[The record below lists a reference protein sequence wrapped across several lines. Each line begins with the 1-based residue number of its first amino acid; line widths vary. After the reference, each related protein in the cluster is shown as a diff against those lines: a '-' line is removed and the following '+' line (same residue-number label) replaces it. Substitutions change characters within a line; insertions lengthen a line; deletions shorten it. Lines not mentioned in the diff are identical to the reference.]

1 MRGAIHKESE
11 TDSFK
16 NQKAAHQ
23 AKCAKC
29 HQLLFVSKAQ
39 DFNVPVQIL
48 AMAQSLTTVYG
59 RRQETSRHIKKQTQ
73 TIQQKYP
80 MCHKREFADRME
92 TSMLS
97 IQKSRESHQTQLGSV
112 TSE

>member
-11 TDSFK
+11 TDGFK
-16 NQKAAHQ
+16 NQKAAHHQ
-23 AKCAKC
+23 GEDAKC

-59 RRQETSRHIKKQTQ
+59 RRQEAGDRQT
-73 TIQQKYP
+73 
-80 MCHKREFADRME
+80 H
-92 TSMLS
+92 
-97 IQKSRESHQTQLGSV
+97 
-112 TSE
+112 